1 MKIIISHD
9 VDHIYSKDHIFR
21 DMIFPK
27 LWVRSFIHFLQ
38 GKISFKT
45 LWFRWTSI
53 FEKNLN
59 RINAVMEKDKQY
71 GVPSVFFFGM
81 RQGIGMSYKKEE
93 AYDVIKNVE
102 GNGFDVGVHG
112 VAYEQYN
119 QIEEEYADFKNIVQK
134 SDFGIRTHYVR
145 FDESTFD
152 KMSRVG
158 YLFDSSEFN
167 KHELEIKAPYKV
179 NDMWEFPLHIMDGYI
194 IPPGNLEKAM
204 NDTIHAIEK
213 ARKMSMPYCTILYH
227 DYQYNEKTY
236 PVEKAWY
243 DWLLDYLKKEGY
255 EFISYREAIK
265 ELNKQYDTR
274 ENC

>member
-9 VDHIYSKDHIFR
+9 VDHIYSKDHVFR

-38 GKISFKT
+38 GKICFKT
-45 LWFRWTSI
+45 LWFRVISV

-59 RINAVMEKDKQY
+59 RIDAVMEKDKQY

-93 AYDVIKNVE
+93 AYDVIKYVE
-102 GNGFDVGVHG
+102 SNGFDVGVHG
-112 VAYEQYN
+112 IAYQQYD
-119 QIEEEYADFKNIVQK
+119 QIEAEYDDFQNVVQK

-145 FDESTFD
+145 FDENTFD
-152 KMSRVG
+152 KMSRAG

-204 NDTIHAIEK
+204 NDTIRAIKK
-213 ARKMSMPYCTILYH
+213 ANEMNMPYCTILYH

-243 DWLLDYLKKEGY
+243 DWLLEYLKKEGY